1 MIIIF
6 VRQLLGLR
14 NLHDLIP
21 TRQDMLGLAAEA
33 IDIIKKRTLAGT
45 DIDGGRFAKY
55 SPSYKKRREDT
66 GRTTSVV
73 NLSFHGDMLRSMAYR
88 PISNGAAIFFR
99 DAERSAIARY
109 HNDGLGV
116 PQRQFFGLSDA
127 ELQRLSE
134 NLSETLSKR
143 LRERAKQ

>member
-6 VRQLLGLR
+6 VRQQLGLR
-14 NLHDLIP
+14 KLHALIP
-21 TRQDMLGLAAEA
+21 TRQDMLDLASEA

-55 SPSYKKRREDT
+55 SPSYKKHREDK

-73 NLSFHGDMLRSMAYR
+73 NLAFHGDMLRSMAFR
-88 PISNGAAIFFR
+88 PISNGAVVFFR
-99 DAERSAIARY
+99 DAERSAIARK

-127 ELQRLSE
+127 ELQHLSE
-134 NLSETLSKR
+134 NLSKR

>member
-6 VRQLLGLR
+6 VRQQLGLR
-14 NLHDLIP
+14 NLHALIP

-33 IDIIKKRTLAGT
+33 IHIIKKRTLAGT

-55 SPSYKKRREDT
+55 SPSYRQHREDK

-88 PISNGAAIFFR
+88 PISNGAVVFFR
-99 DAERSAIARY
+99 DAERSAIARI

-134 NLSETLSKR
+134 NLSQR
-143 LRERAKQ
+143 LRERAKK

>member
-6 VRQLLGLR
+6 VRQQLGLR
-14 NLHDLIP
+14 NLHALIP
-21 TRQDMLGLAAEA
+21 TRRDMLGLAAEA

-45 DIDGGRFAKY
+45 DIDGRRFAKY
-55 SPSYKKRREDT
+55 SRAYKEHREDK

-73 NLSFHGDMLRSMAYR
+73 NLSFHGDMLRSMAFR
-88 PISNGAAIFFR
+88 PISNGAVVFFR

-127 ELQRLSE
+127 ELHRLSE
-134 NLSETLSKR
+134 DLSKR
-143 LRERAKQ
+143 LRERAKK